1 MIDID
6 QMQSMPEATVSTIK
20 DMKENPGEHL
30 EELLSH
36 METND
41 CEHKGTKVEG
51 FNLAQKNRF
60 NGIKENFVNIIIA
73 QVKERFP
80 EKDMQVLKV
89 FNTIPNLS
97 KLPGTGTEI
106 RNHGTKNLERLLERC

>member
-1 MIDID
+1 MINID

-30 EELLSH
+30 EELLSN

-51 FNLAQKNRF
+51 FNLAQKKTFQWNQGQFRLHHHCTS
-60 NGIKENFVNIIIA
+60 
-73 QVKERFP
+73 ER
-80 EKDMQVLKV
+80 
-89 FNTIPNLS
+89 
-97 KLPGTGTEI
+97 EI
-106 RNHGTKNLERLLERC
+106 S